1 MSLYTLCPPPPHP
14 LPETFLL
21 FMIGPD
27 DMFLDFFFGTLR
39 LSTLTQARSQAL
51 PSLHNLLGFISVRLF
66 AILFKWFLHS
76 CICVLLEGKARA
88 SHRLCID
95 QMLSQGLMKKQIELE
110 WLLLCVSH
118 YMPGTPLRT
127 LNV

>member
-1 MSLYTLCPPPPHP
+1 MSSTPHP

-27 DMFLDFFFGTLR
+27 DMFLDFFWDTAC

-88 SHRLCID
+88 RIGFASTV
-95 QMLSQGLMKKQIELE
+95 MLSQGLNEKQIELE

-118 YMPGTPLRT
+118 YMPGTL
-127 LNV
+127 